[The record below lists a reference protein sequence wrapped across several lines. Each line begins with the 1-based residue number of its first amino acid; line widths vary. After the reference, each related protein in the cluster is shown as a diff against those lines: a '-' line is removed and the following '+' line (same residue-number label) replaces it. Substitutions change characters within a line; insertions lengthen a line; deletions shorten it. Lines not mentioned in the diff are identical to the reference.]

1 MIFFHYESKFE
12 IFFLGGVGVGL
23 GEGAKVSEF
32 FYKESNSKIFSFS
45 GVGVGGGGGL
55 VGGGLV

>member
-1 MIFFHYESKFE
+1 M
-12 IFFLGGVGVGL
+12 GVGL

-32 FYKESNSKIFSFS
+32 FYKESNSKIFFFS